1 MTQAMVGRAMLPS
14 PERTPQGSAALD
26 AERSTL
32 WGICYRMTGSASD
45 ADDLV
50 QEAFVRAMERP
61 PEDTSMPWRPWLVRV
76 VINLARDHL
85 RRRRRRAYHGTWLPT
100 PIDTPAAG
108 GFPVFDA
115 APSDDNENPEARYG
129 ALESASFAFLVAV
142 EALTP
147 SQRAVLVLR
156 DAFDYSSRETAD
168 ALGVSEENVR
178 ITLHRARK
186 AMATYDAGRVSP
198 SADRNAAIESMLRQL
213 VVCLASRDLAGAA
226 SLLAS
231 DARSLGDG
239 GGVYHAAP
247 APVVGAA
254 KIAKFYTK
262 LTSNAGPDFKFEI
275 RNVNGTPAFVGEDP
289 NPSPPN
295 SPRVV
300 LLVDLDREGKICT
313 LYSVIAPD
321 KLRNVNWSGH
331 PGSPEPD

>member
-1 MTQAMVGRAMLPS
+1 MTQAMVMGAMLPS
-14 PERTPQGSAALD
+14 PRIEPVGSAALE

-50 QEAFVRAMERP
+50 QEAFIRAMERP
-61 PEDTSMPWRPWLVRV
+61 PKDASLPWRPWLVRV

-85 RRRRRRAYHGTWLPT
+85 RRRRRRGYHGTWLPT
-100 PIDTPAAG
+100 PVESLVEQIP
-108 GFPVFDA
+108 
-115 APSDDNENPEARYG
+115 ENQGPEARYG
-129 ALESASFAFLVAV
+129 ALESASFAFLVAA

-186 AMATYDAGRVSP
+186 AMATYDAGRVPP
-198 SADRNAAIESMLRQL
+198 SEERNADIEAMLKEL
-213 VVCLASRDLAGAA
+213 VVCLASQDLARAA
-226 SLLAS
+226 TLLAS

-247 APVVGAA
+247 RPVVGA
-254 KIAKFYTK
+254 KRIAKLYTK
-262 LTSNAGPDFKFEI
+262 LASNAGPDAKYEI
-275 RNVNGTPAFVGEDP
+275 RNINGVPAFVGEDP
-289 NPSPPN
+289 NPSRPN

-300 LLVDLDREGKICT
+300 LLIDLDRDGKIRD

-321 KLRNVNWSGH
+321 KLSHVTWSRE
-331 PGSPEPD
+331 PGQPRQSA